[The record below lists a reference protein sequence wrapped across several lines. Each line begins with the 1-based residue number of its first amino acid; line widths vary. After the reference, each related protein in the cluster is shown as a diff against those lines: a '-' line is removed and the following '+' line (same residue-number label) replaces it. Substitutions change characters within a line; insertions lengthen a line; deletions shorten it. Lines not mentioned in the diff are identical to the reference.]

1 MKTVLQKLSAQHL
14 AADDRVRGK
23 AMKLANAF
31 RDANRDGTNH
41 LVELIEL
48 LEKETKS
55 QDYGGEWD
63 EILSFLETGG
73 GVMRE
78 LHKLEDRAYSF
89 LRKEI
94 NNA

>member
-1 MKTVLQKLSAQHL
+1 MKTVLQKLALQHL

-23 AMKLANAF
+23 AMKLADAF
-31 RDANRDGTNH
+31 RSANRDGTNH
-41 LVELIEL
+41 LNELFAL
-48 LEKETKS
+48 LERETKNE
-55 QDYGGEWD
+55 DYSGEWD
-63 EILSFLETGG
+63 EVLDFLKTGG

-78 LHKLEDRAYSF
+78 LHKLEDRAYQH